1 MLGELGELGALLR
14 CATCGHKIA
23 VELGALG
30 ARLATVVLF
39 FDDEPGSDTRGGRV
53 SECPGCATRLGLHTL
68 APLSR

>member
-1 MLGELGELGALLR
+1 MLGEFGALLR

-53 SECPGCATRLGLHTL
+53 SECPGCGTRLGLHTL
-68 APLSR
+68 KPLSR

>member
-1 MLGELGELGALLR
+1 MLGELGALLR
-14 CATCGHKIA
+14 CACGHKIA

-53 SECPGCATRLGLHTL
+53 RECPGCGARLGLHTL
-68 APLSR
+68 APLAR